1 MMEKTLER
9 PKRILEQALK
19 MRPAE
24 KFLIIDGLLQSL
36 DEPDKTI
43 EEIWVSEAEK
53 RLEAYK
59 AGNIK
64 TVSYTDVFGE
74 DRIDV

>member
-1 MMEKTLER
+1 MTTAQD
-9 PKRILEQALK
+9 ILQQALT

-43 EEIWVSEAEK
+43 EQIWTDEAEK
-53 RLEAYK
+53 RLNAYK
-59 AGNIK
+59 SGSIK
-64 TVSYTDVFGE
+64 ALSYEEVFGQK
-74 DRIDV
+74 